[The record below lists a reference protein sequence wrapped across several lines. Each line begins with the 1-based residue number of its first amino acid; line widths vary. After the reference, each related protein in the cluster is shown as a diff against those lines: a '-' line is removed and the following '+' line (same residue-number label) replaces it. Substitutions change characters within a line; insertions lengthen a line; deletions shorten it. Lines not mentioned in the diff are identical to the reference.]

1 MKKLTVVVPCY
12 NVEDYLCRCLDSLVH
27 QDIPESDYE
36 VIAVDDGSTDS
47 TGEICDRYAKE
58 YPQVKVMH
66 QTNAGVSVARN
77 NGMSIAQGQYLFF
90 VDGDDFVAEN
100 CFKVLLHIAETNAL
114 DVVMFD
120 FKAVNPDTPVPTA
133 QSSEAQDV
141 KVITGKEFLT
151 DNCLHGAVWLY
162 FVKRELVER
171 ERLHFPV
178 DRMCDDNVFSL
189 SAILAAHRMIKLSKV
204 CYYYVQRPGS
214 IIHEKGT
221 AHKLKYMG
229 DIIYCSKQFGEVIE
243 KYRGELSEPTYSRLI
258 GRRNSFLYVAIVGA
272 LRAGVISEVCSQLKA
287 DGLLPL
293 GKLDQR
299 DFTDTRWT
307 AIRLLSRCPMMLCAV
322 GKLMSWLK

>member
-1 MKKLTVVVPCY
+1 
-12 NVEDYLCRCLDSLVH
+12 
-27 QDIPESDYE
+27 
-36 VIAVDDGSTDS
+36 
-47 TGEICDRYAKE
+47 
-58 YPQVKVMH
+58 
-66 QTNAGVSVARN
+66 
-77 NGMSIAQGQYLFF
+77 MSIAQGQYLFF
-90 VDGDDFVAEN
+90 VDSDDFVAEN
-100 CFKVLLHIAETNAL
+100 CFKALLHIAETNAL

-120 FKAVNPDTPVPTA
+120 FKAVNPYTPVPTV
-133 QSSEAQDV
+133 QSCEVQDV

-178 DRMCDDNVFSL
+178 DRMCDDNALSL
-189 SAILAAHRMIKLSKV
+189 SAILAAHRMVKLRKV

-214 IIHEKGT
+214 IIHEKSI

-258 GRRNSFLYVAIVGA
+258 GRRNSFLYIAIVVA

-293 GKLDQR
+293 GKLDKR

>member
-1 MKKLTVVVPCY
+1 M
-12 NVEDYLCRCLDSLVH
+12 
-27 QDIPESDYE
+27 
-36 VIAVDDGSTDS
+36 
-47 TGEICDRYAKE
+47 
-58 YPQVKVMH
+58 
-66 QTNAGVSVARN
+66 
-77 NGMSIAQGQYLFF
+77 
-90 VDGDDFVAEN
+90 
-100 CFKVLLHIAETNAL
+100 
-114 DVVMFD
+114 
-120 FKAVNPDTPVPTA
+120 
-133 QSSEAQDV
+133 

-189 SAILAAHRMIKLSKV
+189 SAILASHRMVKLRKV

-214 IIHEKGT
+214 IIHEKSI

-258 GRRNSFLYVAIVGA
+258 GRRNSFLYIAIVVA
-272 LRAGVISEVCSQLKA
+272 LRTGVISEVCSQLKA

-293 GKLDQR
+293 GKLDKR

>member
-58 YPQVKVMH
+58 YPQVKVVH
-66 QTNAGVSVARN
+66 QANAGVSAARN
-77 NGMSIAQGQYLFF
+77 NGMSIAQGKYLFF

-120 FKAVNPDTPVPTA
+120 FKAVNPDTPVLTA
-133 QSSEAQDV
+133 QSCEAQDV

-171 ERLHFPV
+171 DRLHFPV
-178 DRMCDDNVFSL
+178 SHICDDNVFSL
-189 SAILAAHRMIKLSKV
+189 SAILAAHRMVKLSKV

-214 IIHEKGT
+214 IIHEKSI
-221 AHKLKYMG
+221 AHKLK
-229 DIIYCSKQFGEVIE
+229 
-243 KYRGELSEPTYSRLI
+243 
-258 GRRNSFLYVAIVGA
+258 
-272 LRAGVISEVCSQLKA
+272 
-287 DGLLPL
+287 
-293 GKLDQR
+293 
-299 DFTDTRWT
+299 
-307 AIRLLSRCPMMLCAV
+307 
-322 GKLMSWLK
+322 

>member
-1 MKKLTVVVPCY
+1 M
-12 NVEDYLCRCLDSLVH
+12 
-27 QDIPESDYE
+27 
-36 VIAVDDGSTDS
+36 
-47 TGEICDRYAKE
+47 
-58 YPQVKVMH
+58 
-66 QTNAGVSVARN
+66 
-77 NGMSIAQGQYLFF
+77 
-90 VDGDDFVAEN
+90 AEN

-120 FKAVNPDTPVPTA
+120 FKAVNPDTPVPTV
-133 QSSEAQDV
+133 QSCEVQDV

-178 DRMCDDNVFSL
+178 GRMCDDNALSL
-189 SAILAAHRMIKLSKV
+189 SAILAAHRMVKLRKV

-214 IIHEKGT
+214 IIHEKSI

-258 GRRNSFLYVAIVGA
+258 GRRNSFLYIAIVVA

-293 GKLDQR
+293 GKLDKR

-322 GKLMSWLK
+322 GKLMSWLR

>member
-1 MKKLTVVVPCY
+1 
-12 NVEDYLCRCLDSLVH
+12 
-27 QDIPESDYE
+27 
-36 VIAVDDGSTDS
+36 
-47 TGEICDRYAKE
+47 
-58 YPQVKVMH
+58 MH
-66 QTNAGVSVARN
+66 QTNAGVSAARN
-77 NGMSIAQGQYLFF
+77 NGMSIAQGKYLFF

-120 FKAVNPDTPVPTA
+120 FKAVNPDTPVLTA
-133 QSSEAQDV
+133 QSCEAQDV

-171 ERLHFPV
+171 DRLHFPV
-178 DRMCDDNVFSL
+178 SHICDDNVFSL
-189 SAILAAHRMIKLSKV
+189 SAILAAHRMVKLSKV

-214 IIHEKGT
+214 IIHEKSI

-229 DIIYCSKQFGEVIE
+229 DIIYCSNQFGEVIE

-258 GRRNSFLYVAIVGA
+258 GRRNSFLYIAIVGA
-272 LRAGVISEVCSQLKA
+272 LRAGVISEVCAQLKA
-287 DGLLPL
+287 EGLLPL
-293 GKLDQR
+293 GKLDKR

-307 AIRLLSRCPMMLCAV
+307 AIRLLSHCPMMLCAV